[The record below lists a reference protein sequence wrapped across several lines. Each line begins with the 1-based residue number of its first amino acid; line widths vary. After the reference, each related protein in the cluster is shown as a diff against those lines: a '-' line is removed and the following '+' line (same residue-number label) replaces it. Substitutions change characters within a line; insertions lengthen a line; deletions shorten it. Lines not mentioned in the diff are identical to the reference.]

1 MNLNCA
7 ILHADPEIAGRLEEY
22 IGKVP
27 FLSLHG
33 KYGNPLEALKDYYE
47 TKVEVYFVG
56 IYPVEEG
63 EINGMDFCKL
73 LSSSTRVIFITDTDR
88 YAAECFRLD
97 ALDYL
102 MDGLNFSTFF
112 QSVSKAARWFSL
124 QDAGTSAPKQ
134 RQGPEEVPKV
144 IYMRCDNRIM
154 RLDLE
159 RINYIEGM
167 GDYVKIFC
175 KDAPKPILSLC
186 SMKYMEEKIPADEF
200 IRVHRSFIV
209 RMDCISAIGRSTLLI
224 EQKDVPIGD
233 AYREKLKGYVSRLA
247 VL

>member
-1 MNLNCA
+1 M
-7 ILHADPEIAGRLEEY
+7 EEY
-22 IGKVP
+22 IDKVP

-47 TKVEVYFVG
+47 TIVEVYFVG
-56 IYPVEEG
+56 GGPGGGGGSGGG
-63 EINGMDFCKL
+63 EVCRL
-73 LSSSTRVIFITDTDR
+73 LSSSTRVIFITDTDK

-124 QDAGTSAPKQ
+124 QDAGTCDSKH
-134 RQGPEEVPKV
+134 RQGTEETPKV

-159 RINYIEGM
+159 RINYIEGL

-175 KDAPKPILSLC
+175 KGASKPVLSLC
-186 SMKYMEEKIPADEF
+186 SMKYMEEKLPADEF

-233 AYREKLKGYVSRLA
+233 AYRERVKGYVSRLA

>member
-7 ILHADPEIAGRLEEY
+7 ILHADIEVAGKIEEY
-22 IGKVP
+22 ISKIP
-27 FLSLHG
+27 FLSLCG
-33 KYGNPLEALKDYYE
+33 KYADPLEALKDYYE

-63 EINGMDFCKL
+63 GIDGMDFCRL

-88 YAAECFRLD
+88 HAAECFRLD

-102 MDGLNFSTFF
+102 SGVVNFSTFF

-124 QDAGTSAPKQ
+124 QEGGAAGQNPSKSQ
-134 RQGPEEVPKV
+134 EESPKV
-144 IYMRCDNRIM
+144 IYVRSDSRIM

-159 RINYIEGM
+159 QINYIEGL
-167 GDYVKIFC
+167 GDYVKIYC
-175 KDAPKPILSLC
+175 KGSSKPILSLC
-186 SMKYMEEKIPADEF
+186 SMKYMEEKLPASEF
-200 IRVHRSFIV
+200 IRIHRSFIV
-209 RMDCISAIGRSTLLI
+209 RLCSISAIGRGSVVI

-233 AYREKLKGYVSRLA
+233 AYRERVKGYVSGLA

>member
-1 MNLNCA
+1 MRQKWKF
-7 ILHADPEIAGRLEEY
+7 ILSASIRWKKVKSTEWIFAGSCPRPL
-22 IGKVP
+22 VS
-27 FLSLHG
+27 FSLQTPTAMLP
-33 KYGNPLEALKDYYE
+33 N
-47 TKVEVYFVG
+47 VSV
-56 IYPVEEG
+56 
-63 EINGMDFCKL
+63 
-73 LSSSTRVIFITDTDR
+73 
-88 YAAECFRLD
+88 LD

-124 QDAGTSAPKQ
+124 QDAGTSDSKH

-175 KDAPKPILSLC
+175 KDSPKPILSLC
-186 SMKYMEEKIPADEF
+186 SMKYMEEKLPANEF

-233 AYREKLKGYVSRLA
+233 AYRERVKGYVSRLA

>member
-22 IGKVP
+22 IDKVP

-63 EINGMDFCKL
+63 EINGMDFC
-73 LSSSTRVIFITDTDR
+73 
-88 YAAECFRLD
+88 RL
-97 ALDYL
+97 
-102 MDGLNFSTFF
+102 
-112 QSVSKAARWFSL
+112 WFSL
-124 QDAGTSAPKQ
+124 QDAGTSDSKH

-175 KDAPKPILSLC
+175 KDSPKPILSLC
-186 SMKYMEEKIPADEF
+186 SMKYMEEKLPANEF

-233 AYREKLKGYVSRLA
+233 AYRERVKGYVSRLA

>member
-1 MNLNCA
+1 MRQKWKF
-7 ILHADPEIAGRLEEY
+7 ILSASIRWK
-22 IGKVP
+22 KVKSTEWI
-27 FLSLHG
+27 LQ
-33 KYGNPLEALKDYYE
+33 AL
-47 TKVEVYFVG
+47 VLVHS
-56 IYPVEEG
+56 
-63 EINGMDFCKL
+63 CH
-73 LSSSTRVIFITDTDR
+73 FITDTDR

-124 QDAGTSAPKQ
+124 QDAGTSDSKH

-186 SMKYMEEKIPADEF
+186 SMKYMEEKLPADEF
-200 IRVHRSFIV
+200 IRVHRSLL
-209 RMDCISAIGRSTLLI
+209 SAWTASAPSG
-224 EQKDVPIGD
+224 
-233 AYREKLKGYVSRLA
+233 A
-247 VL
+247 VHCS

>member
-1 MNLNCA
+1 MQTRRL
-7 ILHADPEIAGRLEEY
+7 PEGLEEY
-22 IGKVP
+22 IDKVP

-47 TKVEVYFVG
+47 TKVEVYFIG

-63 EINGMDFCKL
+63 EINGMDFCRL

-124 QDAGTSAPKQ
+124 QDAGTSDSKH

-175 KDAPKPILSLC
+175 KDSPKPILSLC
-186 SMKYMEEKIPADEF
+186 SMKYNGGKNFRRTNLSACTVLLLSAWTASAPSGAAHCSSS
-200 IRVHRSFIV
+200 R
-209 RMDCISAIGRSTLLI
+209 RMSPLAML
-224 EQKDVPIGD
+224 
-233 AYREKLKGYVSRLA
+233 YRERVKGYVSRLA

>member
-22 IGKVP
+22 IDMVP
-27 FLSLHG
+27 FLSLLG

-56 IYPVEEG
+56 IFPVEEG
-63 EINGMDFCKL
+63 ESNGMEFCRR
-73 LSSSTRVIFITDTDR
+73 LSAATRVIFITDTDK

-124 QDAGTSAPKQ
+124 QDAGTSDSKH
-134 RQGPEEVPKV
+134 RQGPEEAPKV

-159 RINYIEGM
+159 RINYIEGL

-175 KDAPKPILSLC
+175 KGASKPVLSLC
-186 SMKYMEEKIPADEF
+186 SMKYMEEKLPADEF

-233 AYREKLKGYVSRLA
+233 AYRERVKGYVSRLA

>member
-22 IGKVP
+22 IDKVP

-47 TKVEVYFVG
+47 TKVEVYFIG

-63 EINGMDFCKL
+63 EINGMDFCRL

-102 MDGLNFSTFF
+102 MDGLNFSTCFF
-112 QSVSKAARWFSL
+112 FVINAGRWWCL
-124 QDAGTSAPKQ
+124 QDAGRCFSIH
-134 RQGPEEVPKV
+134 RHGREVVPKV

-186 SMKYMEEKIPADEF
+186 SMKYMEEKLPADEF

-233 AYREKLKGYVSRLA
+233 AYREKVKGYVSRLA

>member
-7 ILHADPEIAGRLEEY
+7 ILHADAEVAGRLKEY
-22 IGKVP
+22 IAKIP
-27 FLSLHG
+27 FLSLQG
-33 KYGNPLEALKDYYE
+33 SYSNPLEALRDYYE
-47 TKVEVYFVG
+47 KKVEVYFIG

-63 EINGMDFCKL
+63 GIGGMDFCKL
-73 LSSSTRVIFITDTDR
+73 LSSSTRVIFITDTDK

-102 MDGLNFSTFF
+102 MDGVGFSTFF

-124 QDAGTSAPKQ
+124 QEVGAAEVKY
-134 RQGPEEVPKV
+134 RQYPAESPRV

-154 RLDLE
+154 RLDLD
-159 RINYIEGM
+159 RINYIEGL

-175 KDAPKPILSLC
+175 KGVSKPVLSLC
-186 SMKYMEEKIPADEF
+186 SMKYMEEKLPADEF

-209 RMDCISAIGRSTLLI
+209 RTDCISAIGRSTLLI
-224 EQKDVPIGD
+224 EQKDVPIGE
-233 AYREKLKGYVSRLA
+233 AYRERVKGYVSRLA

>member
-1 MNLNCA
+1 MNCA

-63 EINGMDFCKL
+63 EINGMDFCRL

-88 YAAECFRLD
+88 YAAEC
-97 ALDYL
+97 
-102 MDGLNFSTFF
+102 F

-175 KDAPKPILSLC
+175 KDSPKPILSLC
-186 SMKYMEEKIPADEF
+186 SMKYMEEKLPADEF

-233 AYREKLKGYVSRLA
+233 AYRERVKGYVSRLA

>member
-63 EINGMDFCKL
+63 EINGMDFCRL
-73 LSSSTRVIFITDTDR
+73 LSSSTRVIFITDTD
-88 YAAECFRLD
+88 
-97 ALDYL
+97 
-102 MDGLNFSTFF
+102 
-112 QSVSKAARWFSL
+112 QAARWFSL

-175 KDAPKPILSLC
+175 KDSPKPILS
-186 SMKYMEEKIPADEF
+186 
-200 IRVHRSFIV
+200 SFIV

-233 AYREKLKGYVSRLA
+233 AYRERVKGYVSRLA